1 MLKKFL
7 IFAICIG
14 ICFIIFFF
22 YQQVGNRSEHKE
34 TASHVYD
41 YQPSTGLPPQETQM
55 FLKHFNSKVA
65 AREAKLKSGVIEFSI
80 TKSREQSS
88 SAKSPV
94 YKERLK
100 WDITYRFSGQQR
112 FYKIVER
119 VRVKPGWFRRA
130 IWKESKRYEFQEDSD
145 YRYGR
150 VNRGDGW
157 QWTSRAP
164 LELGDYY
171 NPFYWAWNSNLTQM
185 VQMFGPIIETRSTV
199 GDKLHDYIKFE
210 RWGTDKIEITEF
222 WFDPWKDYRTTRILQ
237 QTRYI
242 RYIKRGTTDRTLLS
256 SGAPITTE
264 KLSPQMRQINYTY
277 QLAQFAPDIWFPQTA
292 TFLTGR
298 KLELQVHS
306 ASFNTPILVKDLQ
319 LFPDR

>member
-7 IFAICIG
+7 VFAISIG
-14 ICFIIFFF
+14 ICLIIFLF
-22 YQQVGNRSEHKE
+22 YRQAANRSEHKE
-34 TASHVYD
+34 TASRIYH
-41 YQPSTGLPPQETQM
+41 YQPSAGLPPQETQM
-55 FLKHFNSKVA
+55 LLKHFNSKIA
-65 AREAKLKSGVIEFSI
+65 AREAKLKSGVVEFSI
-80 TKSREQSS
+80 TKSREQFSS
-88 SAKSPV
+88 TKSPI
-94 YKERLK
+94 YEERLK

-112 FYKIVER
+112 FYKIVEH

-130 IWKESKRYEFQEDSD
+130 TWKESKRYEFQEDSHKK
-145 YRYGR
+145 YGR
-150 VNRGDGW
+150 VNRGDAW

-171 NPFYWAWNSNLTQM
+171 NPFYWAWNPNLTQM
-185 VQMFGPIIETRSTV
+185 VQMFGPIIKTQSTAED
-199 GDKLHDYIKFE
+199 GLDDYIKFKK
-210 RWGTDKIEITEF
+210 WGTNKIEITEL
-222 WFDPWKDYRTTRILQ
+222 WFDPRKDYRTTRILQ

-242 RYIKRGTTDRTLLS
+242 KRGVTDRASLS
-256 SGAPITTE
+256 SGAPVTTE
-264 KLSPQMRQINYTY
+264 KLSPRMRQINYTY

-306 ASFNTPILVKDLQ
+306 ASFNTPIPVKDLQ